1 MGDHDAM
8 ASDETA
14 LDPER
19 RAAIAQRYGR
29 LSSAFADKVA
39 AVPAERWGSPSPC
52 EDWTARDVVQHVVDS
67 SSMFF
72 GFVGR
77 EAPDAPTADEDPV
90 AAFDAIRTAVQA
102 DLDDP
107 ERAGTSFEGYAGR
120 STFADAVDRFLA
132 FDLVVHG
139 WDLARATGLDEAID
153 RAELD
158 RIAETAETMGPMLRS
173 SGAFGAEVEV
183 APDADQQARLLA
195 FLGRQA

>member
-1 MGDHDAM
+1 M
-8 ASDETA
+8 
-14 LDPER
+14 
-19 RAAIAQRYGR
+19 
-29 LSSAFADKVA
+29 
-39 AVPAERWGSPSPC
+39 
-52 EDWTARDVVQHVVDS
+52 VQHVVDS

-77 EAPDAPTADEDPV
+77 EAPDAPTVDEDPV
-90 AAFDAIRTAVQA
+90 AAFDAVRTASR
-102 DLDDP
+102 P
-107 ERAGTSFEGYAGR
+107 ISTTPNGRARCSRATPVR

-153 RAELD
+153 PAELD

-173 SGAFGAEVEV
+173 SGAFGAEIEV

>member
-1 MGDHDAM
+1 M
-8 ASDETA
+8 ANDETA

-19 RAAIAQRYGR
+19 RAAIAERYRR

-39 AVPAERWGSPSPC
+39 AVPEDRWGSPSPC
-52 EDWTARDVVQHVVDS
+52 EGWTASDVVQHVVDS
-67 SSMFF
+67 SGMFF

-77 EAPDAPTADEDPV
+77 ETPESPSVDEDPV
-90 AAFDAIRTAVQA
+90 AAFDAVRTAVQA

-107 ERAGTSFEGYAGR
+107 DRAGTTFEGFSGP
-120 STFADAVDRFLA
+120 STFGDAVDRFLA

-153 RAELD
+153 PAELG
-158 RIAETAETMGPMLRS
+158 RIAEAAEAMGPMLRS
-173 SGAFGAEVEV
+173 SGAFGPEV
-183 APDADQQARLLA
+183 AVGPDADQQTRLLA

>member
-1 MGDHDAM
+1 M
-8 ASDETA
+8 ASDETT

-19 RAAIAQRYGR
+19 RAAIAQRYRR

-39 AVPAERWGSPSPC
+39 AVPDDRWGSPSPC
-52 EDWTARDVVQHVVDS
+52 QDWTARDVVQHVVDS
-67 SSMFF
+67 SGMFF
-72 GFVGR
+72 GFVSR
-77 EAPDAPTADEDPV
+77 EPPDAPSVEEDPV
-90 AAFDAIRTAVQA
+90 AAFDTIRTAVQA

-107 ERAGTSFEGYAGR
+107 ERAGTEFEGYSGR

-153 RAELD
+153 PAELD

-183 APDADQQARLLA
+183 APDADQQTRLLA